1 MQHFLTGKDIFSLLS
16 LNKSMTLST
25 QRFLFFFLFGFFS
38 LNSFAGSGSD
48 TTASTRTSIF
58 FSVDYRNSFITSTEA
73 HVIGFRTGL
82 ELNNKFKLG
91 VGYNYLTSEIV
102 KTIQIESTRTNAQVR
117 LRYGSVSAEYVLLS
131 SELWQITAPLVLGFG
146 ESAFVPPANKYG
158 ITGKHF
164 AMFVEPSVTIQ
175 YNIIPFIG
183 IGTGFGYRFMPAGD
197 SSLRSA
203 FATPIYDFR
212 IKLLMD
218 EVIEAIFPND

>member
-1 MQHFLTGKDIFSLLS
+1 MTLTKLWLLLFSLL
-16 LNKSMTLST
+16 
-25 QRFLFFFLFGFFS
+25 GFFS
-38 LNSFAGSGSD
+38 LISLAQPVSD
-48 TTASTRTSIF
+48 SPAATRTSIF

-73 HVIGFRTGL
+73 HIIGFRSGL
-82 ELNNKFKLG
+82 ELNNKLRLG
-91 VGYNYLTSEIV
+91 IGYNYLTSEIV
-102 KTIQIESTRTNAQVR
+102 RTIPIENTITNAQAR
-117 LRYGSVSAEYVLLS
+117 LRYGSISAEYVLLNS
-131 SELWQITAPLVLGFG
+131 DLWQITAPLIIGFG
-146 ESAFVPPANKYG
+146 ESAYVPPANKYG

-164 AMFVEPSVTIQ
+164 TMFVEPSVTIQ

-218 EVIEAIFPND
+218 EIIEAIFPND